1 MAYHKEIKPTILNQ
15 SGTLALLGRSIGTN
29 SSDIG
34 FAGAYEDTGTKYAAF
49 FRDTSDSDKWKL
61 INGATA
67 ITKTAGSEAV
77 TGGTAA
83 ELVLGTATA
92 GNLSMSGNSIISTD
106 TNGNI
111 NLTPDGTGAVVVPTP
126 TGDTHAAT
134 KGYVDSVAQGLD
146 IKGSVVVAT
155 TTGLSATG
163 SGSGVGK
170 TLTNNGAQAAITVD
184 GVTLTSGERI
194 LVKNGTGTAERTTVL
209 FNSADTAG
217 DHDGKYWTFSTPTT
231 NFYVW
236 YESGGADPAPGGT
249 GIQVT
254 FTNGASAATLANLT
268 AVAINAATSEVRC
281 DDDASATITLENRDP
296 GSVTDA
302 ANGDL
307 PATAP
312 TFTVATEG
320 VAASDPDADNGIYTV
335 TTVGSAPTSETA
347 GDGVDWVLTRA
358 TDADED
364 DEVTSGM
371 FCFIEEGTTN
381 GDTGWVLATDNPITV
396 DTTAISF
403 TQFSGAGSLGGTNL
417 GAGTGVFAQTNG
429 TNLEFKSFTA
439 TNATN
444 STNAIELTNTA
455 TEIDINFDQ
464 LKITGTGALDAG
476 SITSNFGS
484 IDNGSSTITT
494 TGTITGGTV
503 RTTSGLFSA
512 TTSVA
517 TFAGATTGSS
527 KIVMPDSQAAS
538 LTIENASGTD
548 YLVFDTTDA
557 EVEVVQTLKLSSGFI
572 DNVTTLNTST
582 TLNATHSTILVTDTS
597 GGAVTLTL
605 PTASSNAGK
614 YYKIIFS
621 GSTSAANNVIVDPA
635 TTDAINGEASAT
647 FTLDTAHDHV
657 SLLCA
662 GADGWYTL

>member
-1 MAYHKEIKPTILNQ
+1 MAHYKEIKPTILNQ
-15 SGTLALLGRSIGTN
+15 SGTLALLGRGIGTN
-29 SSDIG
+29 TSDIG
-34 FAGAYEDTGTKYAAF
+34 FVGAYEDAGTKYAAF
-49 FRDTSDSDKWKL
+49 FRDTDDSDKWKL

-77 TGGTAA
+77 TGGSAA
-83 ELVLGTATA
+83 ELVVGTSTA

-146 IKGSVVVAT
+146 IKASVVVGT
-155 TTGLSATG
+155 TTGLSATA

-170 TLTNNGAQAAITVD
+170 TLTNNGAQAAITID
-184 GVTLTSGERI
+184 GVVLTSGERI

-209 FNSADTAG
+209 FNSADSGG
-217 DHDGKYWTFSTPTT
+217 DHDGKYWTFSTPNT

-236 YESGGADPAPGGT
+236 YTSGAGDPAPGGT

-268 AVAINAATSEVRC
+268 AVAINSATNEVNC

-302 ANGDL
+302 ANVDL

-371 FCFIEEGTTN
+371 FCFVEEGTTN
-381 GDTGWVLATDNPITV
+381 ADTGWVLSTDNPITV
-396 DTTAISF
+396 DTTTLSF
-403 TQFSGAGSLGGTNL
+403 TQFSGAGSMGGTNL
-417 GAGTGVFAQTNG
+417 GSGAGVFAQVNG

-444 STNAIELTNTA
+444 STNAIEITNTS
-455 TEIDINFDQ
+455 TEVDINFDQ

-476 SITSNFGS
+476 SISTNFGN

-527 KIVMPDSQAAS
+527 KIVMPDSQDAS

-548 YLVFDTTDA
+548 YLVFDTTAA
-557 EVEVVQTLKLSSGFI
+557 EVEVAQTLKLSSGFI
-572 DNVTTLNTST
+572 DNVTTINTSS
-582 TLNATHSTILVTDTS
+582 TLTAAHSTVLVTDTS
-597 GGAVTLTL
+597 SAVTLTL
-605 PTASSNAGK
+605 PTASSNTGK
-614 YYKIIFS
+614 IYKIIFS
-621 GSTSAANNVIVDPA
+621 GSTDSTNDVTVDPA
-635 TTDAINGEASAT
+635 TTDAIDGVASAT
-647 FTLDTAHDHV
+647 FVLTDPHDHV
-657 SLLCA
+657 MLVCA
-662 GADGWYTL
+662 GADGWYTF